1 MTKESI
7 SSSDMIFAQ
16 SAVGAANENGRT
28 WFIAEEG
35 DEFRLLQYKSNEWF
49 VKTPDWPVVSICGT
63 EKTKTTFEVIALGMD
78 GELLTGVPGGFSESD
93 LQKLTGTSFAIGPMR
108 DIRVVG
114 DDVFAA
120 GMGRQVFR
128 RANDQWALISSSI
141 HSTKDEIAGFN
152 SIHGRTPTAV
162 FAVGFEGEIWFYN
175 GSDWKQLDN
184 ATSVVLHRVVVA
196 PNGFAII
203 CGAAGVLLQANSEQA
218 VTIKNQATEDNLY
231 GLTVFK
237 EKVFVS
243 SMTEL
248 FELTNEGLQPVS
260 IDLEGPLS
268 FGHLEANEKYIWS
281 VGAQHLLRSEDGVAW
296 QLIKCDI

>member
-1 MTKESI
+1 MTKET
-7 SSSDMIFAQ
+7 SSSSHMMFAQ
-16 SAVGAANENGRT
+16 SAVGAADENGRT
-28 WFIAEEG
+28 WFIAEEE
-35 DEFRLLQYKSNEWF
+35 DEFRVLQYKSGEWF
-49 VKTPDWPVVSICGT
+49 VKTPDWPVVSICGI
-63 EKTKTTFEVIALGMD
+63 ERSNKNFEVIALGMD
-78 GELLTGVPGGFSESD
+78 GELLIGVPGGFSESD
-93 LQKLTGTSFAIGPMR
+93 LQKLTGISSAIGPMR
-108 DIRVVG
+108 DIRIVS

-128 RANDQWALISSSI
+128 RANDQWALISSPI
-141 HSTKDEIAGFN
+141 HSAKDEIAGFN
-152 SIHGRTPTAV
+152 SIHGRTPNAV

-175 GSDWKQLDN
+175 GNDWKQLDS

-218 VTIKNQATEDNLY
+218 ITIKNEATEDNLY

-248 FELTNEGLQPVS
+248 FELTDEGLQPVS
-260 IDLEGPLS
+260 VGLEGPLS
-268 FGHLEANEKYIWS
+268 FGHLEANDKYIWS